1 MYPCDSYSPAARGQ
15 LPPSTTSPWFAA
27 CMATPWRSAARSI
40 AASAAVHNSRDAFRL
55 CVTRLDHAF
64 NGFGEPGR
72 GGLARLDAIGRGRH
86 VHQRGLG
93 LRRVESLVRGD
104 LHLVEVLRLDVQID
118 VHNRFVE
125 IVGARRPLEQI

>member
-15 LPPSTTSPWFAA
+15 LPPSTKPAWFAA

-93 LRRVESLVRGD
+93 LRCVESLARGNLHVIEIFSLDIHIPVR
-104 LHLVEVLRLDVQID
+104 
-118 VHNRFVE
+118 NRFV
-125 IVGARRPLEQI
+125 